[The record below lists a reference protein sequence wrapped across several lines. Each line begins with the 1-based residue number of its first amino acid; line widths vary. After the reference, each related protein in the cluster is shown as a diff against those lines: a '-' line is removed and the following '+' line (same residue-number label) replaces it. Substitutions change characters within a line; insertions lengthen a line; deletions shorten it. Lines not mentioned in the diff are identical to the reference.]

1 MQVQKRES
9 RTCTA
14 LKKIN
19 KPLIRLSSLS
29 LLSHLLSLSVLF
41 SPLLNFSSHLLCLW
55 SSEDHKKKIKD
66 MQQEASTNGSN

>member
-19 KPLIRLSSLS
+19 KPLILLSS
-29 LLSHLLSLSVLF
+29 LSHLLSLSVLF